1 MPWDSRITLR
11 GDKGS
16 PLTHEELDINFKN
29 FFYSAS
35 REGSILSLF
44 RSTSLDQEL
53 QIPFEAPV
61 GRNFSVQLK
70 SGNAVSGSSVFF
82 TGSNDFRFD
91 WDQGLLVT
99 TGSGLFTQ
107 DLRVHGDII
116 ATGSVRAAAFITD
129 IVSSSVSY
137 KSGSNKFGDTA
148 DDIHSFTGSVN
159 ISGSTNIGTD
169 LAHAHTMTGSF
180 NINASG
186 HTNRINTNILSHTGS
201 FRNLGSI
208 QQTGGHTREGSYT
221 SRGNNLIY
229 YISHS
234 GALGIYTRY
243 TNNALI
249 YGNQNYYSNAIN
261 VNPKTNT
268 AAILTVQGDVQ
279 VTRNGKIRN
288 SYAVVGDL
296 PSAATYRGN
305 FGYLESSG
313 SFIGA
318 NGTKYVEIAETS
330 HLLEVSSSIVQEIS
344 ASEAR
349 LTSSLSSDIAA
360 EIDALSGSLAIDISS
375 SMGGSGAGFPFSGS
389 DSAPAEITGSLIVS
403 GGSDSYIDFTDVA
416 AISGSIFS
424 GSFVGDGSG
433 LTGIQV
439 DEVATVS
446 DTFTNVTTYTVNHN
460 FDSKDVIVSVYEG
473 DDVIYPDSITTTDLD
488 NVTITFAS
496 QRTGRVVVGKAGH
509 IVSGATEFADITNAP
524 TLISSSVQAAAIGF
538 AVTASNHFK
547 QSQYVTGSVEA
558 TVDIVAY
565 ATSDKR
571 LKENIEQIT
580 SSLQIVSSLTGYK
593 YDWKQEAPRD
603 GSDYGVIA
611 QDVEQVLPLAVKD
624 REDGYKGV
632 RYEKLVPVLINAI
645 NELKAEVEE
654 LKSRL

>member
-29 FFYSAS
+29 FFHSAS
-35 REGSILSLF
+35 RQGSILSLF
-44 RSTSLDQEL
+44 RSTSLDNEL

-99 TGSGLFTQ
+99 TGSGLFTE
-107 DLRVHGDII
+107 DLRVHGDVIV
-116 ATGSVRAAAFITD
+116 TGSVRASQFITD
-129 IVSSSVSY
+129 IVTSSISY
-137 KSGSNKFGDTA
+137 TSGSNRFGDTM
-148 DDIHSFTGSVN
+148 DDEHDFTGSLSVTENTFLGRATTNTHTIKGALDVDGSGQIHKVRSN
-159 ISGSTNIGTD
+159 I
-169 LAHAHTMTGSF
+169 F
-180 NINASG
+180 
-186 HTNRINTNILSHTGS
+186 SHTGS

-208 QQTGGHTREGSYT
+208 QQTGGLTRDGSFT

-234 GALGIYTRY
+234 GTFGIYTRY

-249 YGNQNYYSNAIN
+249 YGNQNFYSNAIN
-261 VNPKTNT
+261 VNPKSNT

-288 SYAVVGDL
+288 SYATAAGL

-330 HLLEVSSSIVQEIS
+330 DVLNISSSIVQEIS

-349 LTSSLSSDIAA
+349 LTSSLSADIAA
-360 EIDALSGSLAIDISS
+360 EINSLSGSLAVDISS

-389 DSAPAEITGSLIVS
+389 DSAPAEISGSLIVS
-403 GGSDSYIDFTDVA
+403 GGSDAFIDFTGVG

-473 DDVIYPDSITTTDLD
+473 DDVIYPDSITTTDLN

-509 IVSGATEFADITNAP
+509 IVSGATEFADIANAP
-524 TLISSSVQAAAIGF
+524 TLISSSVQAAALGF
-538 AVTASNHFK
+538 AVTSSNYFK

-558 TVDIVAY
+558 TQDIVAY

-571 LKENIEQIT
+571 LKKDIREIT
-580 SSLQIVSSLTGYK
+580 SSLQIVSSLKGYE
-593 YDWKQEAPRD
+593 YVWKDEAPRE

-654 LKSRL
+654 LKSKL